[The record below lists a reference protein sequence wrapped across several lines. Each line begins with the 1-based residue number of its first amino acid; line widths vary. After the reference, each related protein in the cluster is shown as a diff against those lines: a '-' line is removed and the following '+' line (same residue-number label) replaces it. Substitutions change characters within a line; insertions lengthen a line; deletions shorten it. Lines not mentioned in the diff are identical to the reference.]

1 MENNL
6 TLLKEKYF
14 DIIKNN
20 SFNNNSI
27 NELIDISSDDYNIF
41 NILYD
46 IDFIK
51 YVSFLSNSKYELFIR
66 CAPKYL
72 YGNIIKL
79 GIITNSEMVNYFKSR
94 YDGNIV
100 DTHFGESRRAS
111 ISNLE
116 TLHSNNIEL
125 FIEELNKSK
134 ISKFDLY
141 NSKYFLKFFKKI
153 DDNSVTLDIPNFS
166 NVYIIEDDII
176 LYRGEDTKHPIKDNY
191 DIYDMYLEYI
201 KKLQ

>member
-14 DIIKNN
+14 DIVKNN
-20 SFNNNSI
+20 SFNDNSI

-51 YVSFLSNSKYELFIR
+51 CVSFLSNSKYELFIR

-94 YDGNIV
+94 YDGKICN
-100 DTHFGESRRAS
+100 

-125 FIEELNKSK
+125 FIEELNKYK

-141 NSKYFLKFFKKI
+141 NSKYFLKFFKKL
-153 DDNSVTLDIPNFS
+153 DSNSATLDIPNFS
-166 NVYIIEDDII
+166 NAYIIEDDII
-176 LYRGEDTKHPIKDNY
+176 LYRGDDTKHPIKDNY